1 MQTLILLVLS
11 CLVSKEW
18 VTIYKNIPNTHKMQR
33 GLPMDKIHIEGLEV
47 FALIGVYDWE
57 REHQQRLI
65 VDVELS
71 ADLSL
76 AALTDDVNNTLN
88 YAEIAQGIS
97 DFAANSQYKLIE
109 ALASQMLDWLLQS
122 FPKLKKVRLKLSKPD
137 ILANAKNVAVEF
149 TKEQTF

>member
-1 MQTLILLVLS
+1 MS
-11 CLVSKEW
+11 CLVLKEW
-18 VTIYKNIPNTHKMQR
+18 VIVRKKIPNTHKIQR
-33 GLPMDKIHIEGLEV
+33 GSPMDKIHIEGLEV

-88 YAEIAQGIS
+88 YAEIAQGLS
-97 DFAANSQYKLIE
+97 NFAAKSQYKLIE
-109 ALASQMLDWLLQS
+109 ALASHMLDWLLHS

-137 ILANAKNVAVEF
+137 ILANANNVAVEF

>member
-1 MQTLILLVLS
+1 
-11 CLVSKEW
+11 
-18 VTIYKNIPNTHKMQR
+18 
-33 GLPMDKIHIEGLEV
+33 MDKIHIEGLEV

-76 AALTDDVNNTLN
+76 AAQTDDVENTLN

-97 DFAANSQYKLIE
+97 DFAAKSQFKLIE
-109 ALASQMLDWLLQS
+109 ALASHLVDWLLLS
-122 FPKLKKVRLKLSKPD
+122 FPKLKIVRLKLSKPD
-137 ILANAKNVAVEF
+137 ILAHAKNVAVEL
-149 TKEQTF
+149 TKEQTL